1 MSQGFLGYH
10 ATFMLD
16 VVVCALVLLV
26 PALAVSI
33 YLVKVRRQYA
43 WHRRLQLTLGG
54 VLLLTVAAFEVD
66 VQFVHHG
73 WQNIVKDARPD
84 MAAESLDF
92 ARKVL
97 YVHLVFAISTPLL
110 WILTIGL
117 ALAKFGNPS
126 RNLFGGSR
134 FRWPNLL
141 PQQLLIDQ
149 AIEGCVALGRGER
162 VRIAGIGKGLDGQ
175 FLLPIALQN
184 HVAVNAGD
192 YSIYNLTANR
202 RGRQRHA
209 QR

>member
-43 WHRRLQLTLGG
+43 WHRRLQLTLGT

-97 YVHLVFAISTPLL
+97 YVHLMFAISTPLL
-110 WILTIGL
+110 WIVTIGL
-117 ALAKFGNPS
+117 ALAKFGNPPFPS
-126 RNLFGGSR
+126 RHSSVHKLLGWCSASDLALTSATGLLFYY
-134 FRWPNLL
+134 F
-141 PQQLLIDQ
+141 
-149 AIEGCVALGRGER
+149 AF
-162 VRIAGIGKGLDGQ
+162 IA
-175 FLLPIALQN
+175 
-184 HVAVNAGD
+184 
-192 YSIYNLTANR
+192 R
-202 RGRQRHA
+202 
-209 QR
+209 